1 MKTFNLFNQRILLV
15 LLPSL
20 APLVSQALGMVMEKR
35 GVQSPATCL
44 VNYGW
49 MDNSVQQ
56 SPCYVAGWLLGQCNE
71 GGVLLHPL
79 HCVSVPAMNDVI
91 MTQMVSRLD
100 SVCQYG
106 PDQPLQHAQCDDGE
120 PVLVLVGRVQ
130 YPTSLCTVSSRSR
143 LDHFYVSDLSRS
155 RILWRSHSILAAD
168 FVCSH

>member
-79 HCVSVPAMNDVI
+79 HCVSVHSRNNDTNGI
-91 MTQMVSRLD
+91 QIGQCLPIRTRPTTTTRPMRRRRTGARAR
-100 SVCQYG
+100 G
-106 PDQPLQHAQCDDGE
+106 PCTIPYK
-120 PVLVLVGRVQ
+120 PVHCVKSESPRPFLRE
-130 YPTSLCTVSSRSR
+130 
-143 LDHFYVSDLSRS
+143 
-155 RILWRSHSILAAD
+155 
-168 FVCSH
+168 

>member
-35 GVQSPATCL
+35 GVQSQATCL

-79 HCVSVPAMNDVI
+79 YYVSVPVMKDVNHDTNGI
-91 MTQMVSRLD
+91 QIGLCLPIRTRLTTTTRPMRRRRTGARAR
-100 SVCQYG
+100 G
-106 PDQPLQHAQCDDGE
+106 PCTTPYK
-120 PVLVLVGRVQ
+120 PVHCVKSESPRPFLRE
-130 YPTSLCTVSSRSR
+130 
-143 LDHFYVSDLSRS
+143 
-155 RILWRSHSILAAD
+155 
-168 FVCSH
+168 